1 MDDKKNLSQDEEVSA
16 QLFSLKE
23 TLCQWYEEH
32 LKEQKAKEKWVQ
44 GLIVKTV
51 IILTT
56 GLGVVWSGVEMGA
69 WYLDQLQKREMAE
82 RYTIVANEMYEKEN
96 NPDVAL
102 QMLQNALNLD
112 DSFEIRYQ
120 IAYINGMKAVQ
131 LLMNLDRPF
140 GKEELDSAHQSLADA
155 KFLIQLDDKRAEG
168 FILESQIYTALKEYD
183 KAERSI
189 KKALE
194 VSRNDSFAQIRYAT
208 LLYKQRRFKEALK
221 VIEPVAAQNPDYKW
235 AFLWNGLILDALK
248 KKKEAVAMFEKAIA
262 IDPKFDT
269 AIYNLGCCYLNSR
282 PRQFD
287 KARKCF
293 QRVLQVNPS
302 FKEAYYQLGMSY
314 GFQDRYDVALTYMNK
329 AIELSKDYL
338 TARNWRAL
346 VLFEMKR
353 FNEAAEAYSEALMLD
368 PRNDELYVRRA
379 AAKVELKQF
388 ESAGNDLNFALELNP
403 QNVEA
408 VMILSN
414 LYLQTNNF
422 DLALAKINTA
432 IAHAQKD
439 KAISADLWS
448 LRAKLFVKQSKLEA
462 AVKDQK
468 KAVECYKTKY
478 TLYYLALYQYR
489 AKQIAEALKTLDEC
503 AKTDP
508 RFANALKLKV
518 IILKDR
524 DKAAALKA
532 IDRYLEVRPNDKAVQ
547 ALKKKLTS
555 AAK

>member
-1 MDDKKNLSQDEEVSA
+1 
-16 QLFSLKE
+16 
-23 TLCQWYEEH
+23 
-32 LKEQKAKEKWVQ
+32 
-44 GLIVKTV
+44 
-51 IILTT
+51 
-56 GLGVVWSGVEMGA
+56 
-69 WYLDQLQKREMAE
+69 
-82 RYTIVANEMYEKEN
+82 
-96 NPDVAL
+96 
-102 QMLQNALNLD
+102 
-112 DSFEIRYQ
+112 
-120 IAYINGMKAVQ
+120 
-131 LLMNLDRPF
+131 
-140 GKEELDSAHQSLADA
+140 
-155 KFLIQLDDKRAEG
+155 
-168 FILESQIYTALKEYD
+168 
-183 KAERSI
+183 
-189 KKALE
+189 
-194 VSRNDSFAQIRYAT
+194 
-208 LLYKQRRFKEALK
+208 
-221 VIEPVAAQNPDYKW
+221 
-235 AFLWNGLILDALK
+235 
-248 KKKEAVAMFEKAIA
+248 
-262 IDPKFDT
+262 
-269 AIYNLGCCYLNSR
+269 
-282 PRQFD
+282 
-287 KARKCF
+287 
-293 QRVLQVNPS
+293 
-302 FKEAYYQLGMSY
+302 MSY